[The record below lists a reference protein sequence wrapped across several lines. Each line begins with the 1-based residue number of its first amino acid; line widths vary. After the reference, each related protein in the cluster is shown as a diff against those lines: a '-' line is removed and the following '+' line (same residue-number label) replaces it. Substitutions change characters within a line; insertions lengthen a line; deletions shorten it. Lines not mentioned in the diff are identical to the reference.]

1 MTRQLTPAW
10 RGSRGRALVCV
21 LVAVLLLAGCGP
33 GGFSGL
39 YNAPLPGGADV
50 GDNPYRVTAE
60 FANVLDLV
68 PQATVKV
75 NDVSVGR
82 VERVRL
88 ADDTRSALVDIVV
101 NGDVE
106 LPANAVAELR
116 QTSLLGEKFVDLRPP
131 PNAEPVGRLS
141 NGDVIP
147 LARTSRHAELE
158 EVFGALSML
167 LSGGGV
173 EQLHTI
179 ASELNNA
186 FEGNEAEIKALL
198 SRVDHLVTELDA
210 QKAQIIKAIDGLAEL
225 SRTLVREKR
234 HLTEGLDHLA
244 PGMQVVARQRDQIV
258 GMLTAL
264 RKLSDV
270 SVETIG
276 KSRRQMVANLRAL
289 EPTLRKLAE
298 SGHKLTEALKI
309 LPTYPLPWN
318 AGNTMKGDYANV
330 DVEFDMNLDQLVN
343 NLRNSGQSPIPK
355 LPGPDDGPP
364 LALPETPESPRLPP
378 LPRLPGLSRG
388 SADSGS
394 LLGPLLGGP

>member
-1 MTRQLTPAW
+1 MTSLPK
-10 RGSRGRALVCV
+10 RAAACV
-21 LVAVLLLAGCGP
+21 VVLLLVLTGCGP

-50 GDNPYRVTAE
+50 GDNPYRVTVE
-60 FANVLDLV
+60 FSDVLDLV

-75 NDVSVGR
+75 NDVQVGR

-88 ADDTRSALVDIVV
+88 AEDTRSALVDIVV
-101 NGDVE
+101 NGDVD

-131 PNAEPVGRLS
+131 ADAAPTGTLGD
-141 NGDVIP
+141 GDVIP

-158 EVFGALSML
+158 EIFGALSL
-167 LSGGGV
+167 LLNGGGV

-186 FEGNEAEIKALL
+186 MRGNEAEIKALL
-198 SRVDHLVTELDA
+198 SRVNHLVTELDG
-210 QKAQIIKAIDGLAEL
+210 QKAQITRAIDGLAEL

-244 PGMQVVARQRDQIV
+244 PGIRVVANQRDQIV
-258 GMLTAL
+258 DMLTSL
-264 RKLSDV
+264 RRLSDV
-270 SVETIG
+270 TVDTIG
-276 KSRRQMVANLRAL
+276 KSREQLVANLRAL

-298 SGHKLTEALKI
+298 SGDNLTEALKI

-343 NLRNSGQSPIPK
+343 NMRRSGQSPIPE
-355 LPGPDDGPP
+355 LPSPGDDGPP
-364 LALPETPESPRLPP
+364 LPLPETPELPK
-378 LPRLPGLSRG
+378 LPALPGG
-388 SADSGS
+388 SADSDSGS
-394 LLGPLLGGP
+394 LLGSLLGGS

>member
-1 MTRQLTPAW
+1 MT
-10 RGSRGRALVCV
+10 V
-21 LVAVLLLAGCGP
+21 LVGLVLTACGP

-50 GDNPYRVTAE
+50 GDHPYRVTVE
-60 FANVLDLV
+60 FSDVLDLV

-75 NDVSVGR
+75 NDVQVGR

-88 ADDTRSALVDIVV
+88 AEDTRSALVDIVV

-106 LPANAVAELR
+106 LPANAIAELR

-131 PNAEPVGRLS
+131 ADAEATGRLAD
-141 NGDVIP
+141 GDVIP

-158 EVFGALSML
+158 EVFGALSL
-167 LSGGGV
+167 LLNGGGV

-186 FEGNEAEIKALL
+186 MRGNEAEIKALL
-198 SRVDHLVTELDA
+198 SRVNHLVTELDG
-210 QKAQIIKAIDGLAEL
+210 QKAQITKAIDGLAEL

-244 PGMQVVARQRDQIV
+244 PGMRVIANQRDQIV
-258 GMLTAL
+258 DMLTAL
-264 RKLSDV
+264 RRLSDV
-270 SVETIG
+270 TVDTVN
-276 KSRRQMVANLRAL
+276 KSREQLVANLRAL

-298 SGHKLTEALKI
+298 SGDNLTEALKI

-330 DVEFDMNLDQLVN
+330 DVEFDLNLDQLIG
-343 NLRNSGQSPIPK
+343 NLSRSGQSPIPK
-355 LPGPDDGPP
+355 LPSGDDGPP
-364 LALPETPESPRLPP
+364 LPLPETPELPK
-378 LPRLPGLSRG
+378 LPSLPGLPG
-388 SADSGS
+388 AADSESGS
-394 LLGPLLGGP
+394 LLGSLLGGL

>member
-1 MTRQLTPAW
+1 MVT
-10 RGSRGRALVCV
+10 CV
-21 LVAVLLLAGCGP
+21 LVVMLALTGCGP

-50 GDNPYRVTAE
+50 GEHPYRVTVE
-60 FANVLDLV
+60 FADVLDLV

-75 NDVSVGR
+75 NDVQIGR
-82 VERVRL
+82 VQRVRL
-88 ADDTRSALVDIVV
+88 AEDTRSALVDIVV

-131 PNAEPVGRLS
+131 TGARPVGRLS
-141 NGDVIP
+141 DGDVIP
-147 LARTSRHAELE
+147 LSRTSRHAELE

-186 FEGNEAEIKALL
+186 MRGNEAQIKALL
-198 SRVDHLVTELDA
+198 SRVDHLVTELDG
-210 QKAQIIKAIDGLAEL
+210 QKAQITKAIDGLAEL

-244 PGMQVVARQRDQIV
+244 PGVRVVANQRDQIV
-258 GMLTAL
+258 GMLTQL
-264 RKLSDV
+264 RKLSRVTVDTV
-270 SVETIG
+270 G
-276 KSRRQMVANLRAL
+276 KSREQLVANLRAL

-298 SGHKLTEALKI
+298 SGDNLTEALKI

-318 AGNTMKGDYANV
+318 AGRTMKGDYANV

-343 NLRNSGQSPIPK
+343 NMRRSGQSPIPS
-355 LPGPDDGPP
+355 LPKGGGPP
-364 LALPETPESPRLPP
+364 LPLPETPQVPKLPA
-378 LPRLPGLSRG
+378 LPGSSG
-388 SADSGS
+388 ASDSGS
-394 LLGPLLGGP
+394 LLGSLLGGS

>member
-1 MTRQLTPAW
+1 MTSLPK
-10 RGSRGRALVCV
+10 RAAAC
-21 LVAVLLLAGCGP
+21 VAVLLLVLTGCGP

-50 GDNPYRVTAE
+50 GNDPYRVTVE
-60 FANVLDLV
+60 FSDVLDLV

-75 NDVSVGR
+75 NDVQVGR

-88 ADDTRSALVDIVV
+88 AEDTRSALVDIVV
-101 NGDVE
+101 NGDVD

-131 PNAEPVGRLS
+131 ADAAPTGTLGD
-141 NGDVIP
+141 GDVIP

-158 EVFGALSML
+158 EVFGALSL
-167 LSGGGV
+167 LLNGGGV

-179 ASELNNA
+179 AAELNNA
-186 FEGNEAEIKALL
+186 MRGNEAEIKVLL
-198 SRVDHLVTELDA
+198 SRVNHLVTSLDG
-210 QKAQIIKAIDGLAEL
+210 QKAQITRAIDELAAL

-244 PGMQVVARQRDQIV
+244 PGIRVVADQRDQIV
-258 GMLTAL
+258 DMLTSL
-264 RKLSDV
+264 RRLSDV
-270 SVETIG
+270 TVDTVG
-276 KSRRQMVANLRAL
+276 KSREQLVANLRAL

-298 SGHKLTEALKI
+298 SGGKLTEALKI

-318 AGNTMKGDYANV
+318 AGRTMKGDYANV

-343 NLRNSGQSPIPK
+343 NFRRSGQSPIPR
-355 LPGPDDGPP
+355 LPSGDNGPP
-364 LALPETPESPRLPP
+364 LPLPETPRLPS
-378 LPRLPGLSRG
+378 LPTLPGLDG
-388 SADSGS
+388 SGSSSDSGS
-394 LLGPLLGGP
+394 LLGSLLGGS